1 MPVSAAMRDVEMEID
16 GNVASMRLWNWG
28 RAAVLEGLLRA
39 YRDGVEL
46 VHFRTLRA
54 QVCRSADEA
63 RAERVNEVRWRD
75 GAFWALK
82 WATTYCPEVGRDDPI
97 NEKALLDTILI
108 GQAYD
113 ALVDVL
119 KYGEMDLVEL
129 LVNDAEKV
137 IVCYEGH
144 DHTGHDAAIVE
155 HQQAHGPS
163 HSQASLTA
171 DGDQLT
177 SNWCAGDYRRVVRV
191 LADLA
196 SDQEGRIVMDP
207 DFVTTV
213 DGEEISI
220 PQPTLVWLERP
231 KDLRDAAV
239 FCSLTIPRNISDT
252 FMWKA
257 RSLLETPI
265 VSCAGRFFALSSD
278 LRAIASVDDYML
290 RLAVRED
297 ETQYSKASGR
307 REERMI
313 KACLDAFEGSNR
325 GWTVKCHF
333 KLKAPPRKVDVVA
346 TGLNEVLVIELKST
360 LRPEA
365 LSEVH
370 NRNQDILRG
379 VHQAATILQRGVG
392 TRGLVITDGYRGD
405 YVCWKEALKHGVTIG
420 TLGELEELAIDPNR
434 AIRLMKTK
442 AGIPT
447 ADQSRRRISDR
458 ETELFGWTLRLVDPI
473 VA

>member
-1 MPVSAAMRDVEMEID
+1 MVPVSAAMRDVEKEID
-16 GNVASMRLWNWG
+16 GNIASMRLWNCG
-28 RAAVLEGLLRA
+28 RAAVREGLLRT

-46 VHFRTLRA
+46 IHFRTLNA
-54 QVCRSADEA
+54 QVFRSADEA

-97 NEKALLDTILI
+97 DEKELLDTILI

-119 KYGEMDLVEL
+119 KYGEMDLVKL
-129 LVNDAEKV
+129 LVNDTRKEV
-137 IVCYEGH
+137 ICYEGY

-163 HSQASLTA
+163 HSHTSLTA

-177 SNWCAGDYRRVVRV
+177 SNWCAGDYRRVVRE
-191 LADLA
+191 LADFA
-196 SDQEGRIVMDP
+196 SDQEGRIAMDP
-207 DFVTTV
+207 DFVSTI

-220 PQPTLVWLERP
+220 PQPTLVRLERP
-231 KDLRDAAV
+231 KDPRDAAV
-239 FCSLTIPRNISDT
+239 FGSLTIPWSIPDT
-252 FMWKA
+252 FTWKA

-265 VSCAGRFFALSSD
+265 VSCGGRFFALSSD

-297 ETQYSKASGR
+297 ETQYSKASGL

-313 KACLDAFEGSNR
+313 KASLAAFEGSNR
-325 GWTVKCHF
+325 GWTVNCHF
-333 KLKAPPRKVDVVA
+333 KLKDPPRKVDVVA
-346 TGLNEVLVIELKST
+346 TRLNEVLVIELKST

-365 LSEVH
+365 LSEVLQPEPRH
-370 NRNQDILRG
+370 SAGSAPGGNYCAERRGDPGSGHHRWPPGRLRLLGRSAETRCHHRNASR
-379 VHQAATILQRGVG
+379 
-392 TRGLVITDGYRGD
+392 TRG
-405 YVCWKEALKHGVTIG
+405 
-420 TLGELEELAIDPNR
+420 
-434 AIRLMKTK
+434 
-442 AGIPT
+442 
-447 ADQSRRRISDR
+447 IS
-458 ETELFGWTLRLVDPI
+458 T
-473 VA
+473 